1 MTVRT
6 LAVHFMLGLFLVP
19 AMALAQAQGGGEQGG
34 RQRGGDRGNFDPA
47 QMQARMMASYKE
59 RLGATD
65 EEWRILQPKV
75 EKLMTLQ
82 RNTRGGMMGG
92 RGQRGGD
99 QQAESAVAVASREL
113 RTVLENTGA
122 TAEEIGR
129 KLTAL
134 REAREKARAELAAAQ
149 KELKELITVR
159 QEAVLV
165 SMGTLE

>member
-19 AMALAQAQGGGEQGG
+19 AMALAQAQGGGDQGG
-34 RQRGGDRGNFDPA
+34 RQRGNFDPA

-122 TAEEIGR
+122 SADEIGR

-134 REAREKARAELAAAQ
+134 REAREKARVELVAAQ
-149 KELKELITVR
+149 KELKELVTVR

-165 SMGTLE
+165 SMGMLD